1 MVKESGRGTHGSAG
15 APPDRHPGRVVG
27 LVAAG
32 ALVSALAQ
40 SLFVPVLPTLPA
52 LLGTSAS
59 TTQWL
64 VTSTVLAGAVAV
76 PLFGR
81 LGDLYGKRRMLLVS
95 LATMVVGSLIT
106 AMSSSIG
113 WLIVGR
119 TVQGL
124 AAGTVPLGIS
134 LVAAVVPAERQASGV
149 ALISGML
156 GVGGAL
162 GLPMAGVICQYV
174 DYHVLFWITFA
185 VALTAFLGILAGVRE
200 ALAQASGHLDVR
212 GAVLLSLTLL
222 ALLVPLSEAGV
233 WGWGSPLTLGLL
245 VLAVVL
251 GAAFGWAQL
260 RTDEPLVDVTTL
272 VRRPILLADL
282 ASVLIGFSMFGSIL
296 GTSSYVQVSA
306 ATGYGFGGSVA
317 LAGLTLLP
325 AGLAMLVCAPVA
337 ARMIA
342 RIGAGGTL
350 AVGLLV
356 TALGWGMRIVLTS
369 TLAWVTA
376 GTTVV
381 GAGVGLCF
389 AALPAVINANAPRE
403 QNAAANGL
411 NALARS
417 LGISVVTALCGSI
430 LATLVTTVG
439 SATLPALAAYRW
451 IFAICGG
458 GALVAAVMALGI
470 RGARRAV

>member
-1 MVKESGRGTHGSAG
+1 M
-15 APPDRHPGRVVG
+15 
-27 LVAAG
+27 
-32 ALVSALAQ
+32 
-40 SLFVPVLPTLPA
+40 
-52 LLGTSAS
+52 
-59 TTQWL
+59 
-64 VTSTVLAGAVAV
+64 
-76 PLFGR
+76 
-81 LGDLYGKRRMLLVS
+81 
-95 LATMVVGSLIT
+95 
-106 AMSSSIG
+106 
-113 WLIVGR
+113 
-119 TVQGL
+119 
-124 AAGTVPLGIS
+124 
-134 LVAAVVPAERQASGV
+134 
-149 ALISGML
+149 
-156 GVGGAL
+156 
-162 GLPMAGVICQYV
+162 
-174 DYHVLFWITFA
+174 
-185 VALTAFLGILAGVRE
+185 
-200 ALAQASGHLDVR
+200 
-212 GAVLLSLTLL
+212 
-222 ALLVPLSEAGV
+222 
-233 WGWGSPLTLGLL
+233 
-245 VLAVVL
+245 
-251 GAAFGWAQL
+251 
-260 RTDEPLVDVTTL
+260 DVTTL

-296 GTSSYVQVSA
+296 GTSSYVQAPA

-350 AVGLLV
+350 AVGSLV

-389 AALPAVINANAPRE
+389 AALLAVINANAPRE

-458 GALVAAVMALGI
+458 GALVAAVMAHGI
-470 RGARRAV
+470 RGAERAG